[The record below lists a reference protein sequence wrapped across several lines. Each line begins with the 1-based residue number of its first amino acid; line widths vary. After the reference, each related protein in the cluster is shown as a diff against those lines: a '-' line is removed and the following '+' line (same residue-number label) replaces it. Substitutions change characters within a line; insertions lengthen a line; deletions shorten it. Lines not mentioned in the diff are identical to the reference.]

1 MDRPVTVG
9 RASTAADARPEH
21 PGRLVS
27 VRRPLPSVTERR
39 RRARESLTAAG
50 VAPAPTIANLDM
62 ARLSPAERY
71 FYSEAIGA
79 GISNFAGDHWPSEA
93 MSLDVTSAVFRDGS
107 AAVFQTKDGSL
118 ALVTLYNGSVT
129 VHVAAVN
136 HSDIAPT
143 FASFRAALPP
153 SYLVDG
159 ETRVPITFW
168 TCGNFGA
175 TSRLRRVEASNWE
188 AIARNYP
195 GDVRAEL
202 EDLMAWTGPKR
213 DGQLILWQG
222 PPGCGKTWALR
233 ALASEWAP
241 WAEFHYIT
249 DPDVFFVEKP
259 SYMIDV
265 LLSDS
270 YDVIHEASGDI
281 VTEGGDKWRVLI
293 LEDTGELLAAN
304 AKEKYGQGLSR
315 LLNVVDGMIGQG
327 LRVLALLTTND
338 ELGELAPAAIR
349 PGRCVSRAADGA
361 TGPTVF
367 GPMSAAE
374 ASEWLGETVDEGG
387 TLAELYAR
395 SSGATAAFSSD
406 EDEVDAEP
414 AGEAAHRT
422 DFQELLALASQ
433 PLVVEPVEPAPA

>member
-1 MDRPVTVG
+1 
-9 RASTAADARPEH
+9 
-21 PGRLVS
+21 
-27 VRRPLPSVTERR
+27 
-39 RRARESLTAAG
+39 
-50 VAPAPTIANLDM
+50 
-62 ARLSPAERY
+62 
-71 FYSEAIGA
+71 
-79 GISNFAGDHWPSEA
+79 
-93 MSLDVTSAVFRDGS
+93 
-107 AAVFQTKDGSL
+107 
-118 ALVTLYNGSVT
+118 
-129 VHVAAVN
+129 
-136 HSDIAPT
+136 
-143 FASFRAALPP
+143 
-153 SYLVDG
+153 
-159 ETRVPITFW
+159 
-168 TCGNFGA
+168 
-175 TSRLRRVEASNWE
+175 
-188 AIARNYP
+188 
-195 GDVRAEL
+195 
-202 EDLMAWTGPKR
+202 MAWTGPKR
-213 DGQLILWQG
+213 DGQLMLWQG

-281 VTEGGDKWRVLI
+281 VTEAGDKWRVLI

-349 PGRCVSRAADGA
+349 PGRCVSRAADGGI
-361 TGPTVF
+361 GPTVF
-367 GPMSAAE
+367 GPMSATE

-395 SSGATAAFSSD
+395 SSGATEAFSAD
-406 EDEVDAEP
+406 EPEVDAVEEP
-414 AGEAAHRT
+414 AGEAAHRP
-422 DFQELLALASQ
+422 DSFHELLALASQ
-433 PLVVEPVEPAPA
+433 PLSVEPPPSA